1 MEPQQLL
8 IRAPVTRSAWIAG
21 MLAAIVLTACSE
33 QPWNSPYP
41 AQQADQNI
49 LYSSFGERPKH
60 LDPAQSYSSNEVV
73 FTGQIYEPPL
83 QYHFLK
89 RPYQLEPLTAA
100 RLPAPYYLDQ
110 AGRRLAADSPAA
122 DIAFSVYDIEIKPGI
137 RYQPHAAFARNAQGR
152 YLYHEL
158 SGADLDRI
166 NTLADFA
173 ETGSRELVAADYV
186 YQIKRLAHPRLH
198 SPIFGLMSEYI
209 DGLQEYAETLE
220 RADRQQQSRQ
230 AQHLF
235 LDLRDYPL
243 SGVQVL
249 DRYRY
254 RVRIRGKY
262 PQFLYWLAMPFFA
275 PLPWEAERFYS
286 QPGMSER
293 NITLDWYPVGTGPYM
308 LTVNNPNRQMIMQ
321 RNPNFHGERYPREGE
336 AGDREAGLLADA
348 GRPLPL
354 IDTVIYSLEKEN
366 IPTWNKF
373 LQGYYDASGVSS
385 DSFDQ
390 AIQIGSGG
398 DISLTPELR
407 EKGIQLN
414 TAVATSI
421 SYMGFNMLDPVV
433 GGDSERARL
442 LRQAIAIAMDYEE
455 LISIFANGRGIPA
468 QGPLPPGIFGYR
480 EGQAGINPY
489 VYDWSGQG
497 PQRKPVEEAR
507 RLLAKAG
514 YPDGR
519 DVETGKPLALYFDTT
534 GGGPDDAARLNW
546 IRKQFAKLDI
556 QLQIRNTDYNRFQD
570 KMLKGT
576 AQIFQWG
583 WNADYPDPENFLFLL
598 YGNNGKVEHNG
609 ENAANYRN
617 AEFDRLFER
626 MKNMENGPERQQVI
640 DRMVEI
646 LRHDAPWVFGFHPKQ
661 FVLYHDWYHN
671 AKTNLMANNG
681 LKYRR
686 IDPQLRE
693 QKRQAWNQPVVWPLG
708 VLGLLLVLAMLPAVI
723 AYRRHENQRVQA
735 VQS

>member
-1 MEPQQLL
+1 M
-8 IRAPVTRSAWIAG
+8 RVHGAATTWIAG